1 MNCAPL
7 KTLVLAFWAALIVIG
22 FTGCAS
28 TADNENVSVRPWN
41 APKTWETGIPSSMT
55 EGR

>member
-1 MNCAPL
+1 MRL
-7 KTLVLAFWAALIVIG
+7 SKTLVLAFWAAVVILG
-22 FTGCAS
+22 FSGCAS
-28 TADNENVSVRPWN
+28 TADNENASVRPWN